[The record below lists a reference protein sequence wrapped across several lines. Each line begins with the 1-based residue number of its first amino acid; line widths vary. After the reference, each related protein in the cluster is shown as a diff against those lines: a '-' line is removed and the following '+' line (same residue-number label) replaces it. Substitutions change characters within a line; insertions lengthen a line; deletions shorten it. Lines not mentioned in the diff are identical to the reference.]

1 MKKIAIILSLLC
13 FISFLTITNFES
25 IFAYNTNNISLNAQE
40 KLSSVLSKED
50 ALKLLQSMNPNLT
63 YEYKGDET
71 NFPVLK
77 DKGLYG
83 YVFLPD
89 IDTDLGY
96 FIDKNNSHIY
106 YFHPSGY
113 LELIK

>member
-1 MKKIAIILSLLC
+1 
-13 FISFLTITNFES
+13 
-25 IFAYNTNNISLNAQE
+25 
-40 KLSSVLSKED
+40 
-50 ALKLLQSMNPNLT
+50 MNPNLT

-106 YFHPSGY
+106 YHRFLSFSTSFCFSLSFFSPS
-113 LELIK
+113 